1 MGNKLKNN
9 VNICCQP
16 REYIIEGNMPA
27 IEQTKAKNLID
38 SYNCEANDFSSK
50 SATIHGK

>member
-16 REYIIEGNMPA
+16 REYIIEGNMPT
-27 IEQTKAKNLID
+27 IELTKAKTLIN
-38 SYNCEANDFSSK
+38 SHNCGANDFSSN
-50 SATIHGK
+50 SVTIHGK